1 MREAYQTIS
10 LLVLLPLDQLFVSTP
25 TFFVGVAAQ
34 ETSTKKCHGCTS
46 IRVTLSRPSVVLICP
61 NQNSQEYLHAMT
73 LVKREME
80 AWSGKGDVMTR
91 EGNASAPRPPLT
103 SERKKMVQVGVLNS
117 ARLMPKV
124 SHHARTKKGYHDEYR
139 RAKMH
144 DINYILKKENTGRK
158 QAVTALE
165 LSSAIKRRRRNERHL
180 PRSFL
185 NVVSRELTLTGRFL
199 EKRNG

>member
-1 MREAYQTIS
+1 MPRLYIHTRNLE
-10 LLVLLPLDQLFVSTP
+10 STLGRP
-25 TFFVGVAAQ
+25 
-34 ETSTKKCHGCTS
+34 H
-46 IRVTLSRPSVVLICP
+46 LSK
-61 NQNSQEYLHAMT
+61 QNSQGYLHAMT

-117 ARLMPKV
+117 ARLLPKV

-144 DINYILKKENTGRK
+144 DINYI
-158 QAVTALE
+158 
-165 LSSAIKRRRRNERHL
+165 
-180 PRSFL
+180 
-185 NVVSRELTLTGRFL
+185 
-199 EKRNG
+199 